1 MTDKKFKVA
10 GVSKNKA
17 GYKVRFAN
25 DLTRVKVLS
34 KVDEDVNLMDLPSE
48 MTKPEIVT
56 FLKSTD
62 LYKNPEYQM
71 AIDSADEKYNGEIVV
86 KVKAEKKAKTSKPSM
101 EALKARAEAASEEEA
116 AE

>member
-34 KVDEDVNLMDLPSE
+34 KVDEDVNLMDLPQE
-48 MTKPEIVT
+48 MTKPEIVK
-56 FLKSTD
+56 FLKATD
-62 LYKNPEYQM
+62 LYKNADYQM
-71 AIDSADEKYNGEIVV
+71 AIDAADEKYNGEVVV
-86 KVKAEKKAKTSKPSM
+86 KVKADKKTKAAKPSM
-101 EALKARAEAASEEEA
+101 ESLKARAEAATEPEA